1 MTRLHPQTNPWGT
14 VTEEG
19 FGDDLWESQTLVL
32 SSAATVTTPQSGG
45 SFILKK
51 YPASGMVEGV
61 CPQPSESHLV
71 EQMSKIRVGLP
82 RGQWGPGKP
91 RLTFPER
98 VRASRKP
105 LGIESL
111 GRARVPAKGVE
122 GYTQPVLST
131 PGRYSQVPS
140 FG

>member
-1 MTRLHPQTNPWGT
+1 MTRLPPQSNPWGR

-19 FGDDLWESQTLVL
+19 CKGDLWESQTLVL
-32 SSAATVTTPQSGG
+32 SSAASDYALTWWELYSEEVPRVWDGG
-45 SFILKK
+45 GGL
-51 YPASGMVEGV
+51 PTA
-61 CPQPSESHLV
+61 ESHLV
-71 EQMSKIRVGLP
+71 EQRSKTRVGLP

-91 RLTFPER
+91 SLIFPER
-98 VRASRKP
+98 VRASRKS

-111 GRARVPAKGVE
+111 GRARVPTNGVE

-131 PGRYSQVPS
+131 QGRYSQVPG